1 MPKRGGLV
9 GDEGLELGLV
19 RYTSS
24 FGRKRIVISNND
36 EDSSPKTPVKRHCG
50 ERDLVVL
57 DLETSLLED
66 LPEEIL
72 IRILCGVD
80 HEDLNQL
87 SHVSKAIREATLIAK
102 QSHFAYTTPKK
113 VRAFRTAIDV
123 EESSNADDEIE
134 APNAPKQSRPVQS
147 RLFGKK
153 LDSLSVNLFD

>member
-9 GDEGLELGLV
+9 GDEGLKLGLV

-24 FGRKRIVISNND
+24 FGRKRIVISSNG

-50 ERDLVVL
+50 ERDLVAL
-57 DLETSLLED
+57 DLETSLLEA

-123 EESSNADDEIE
+123 EESSTSDDEIE
-134 APNAPKQSRPVQS
+134 APNAPNQSRPVRS

-153 LDSLSVNLFD
+153 LDGLSVNLFD